1 MGWLANYRWLSSLDK
16 QQLPKVDHAKRAA
29 TKAELKVAK
38 RLRKAPGVLKV
49 HHAVRLTKI
58 EGGKS
63 RREVDLIAVMQ
74 DRLVLIEVKNFN
86 GVISMNDD
94 GVLHQ
99 NGQSRGW
106 TFAKLDDAS
115 KRLKDT
121 MHLTGIRLGDA
132 EIHSVLLFQGRG
144 EVEDSVSTG
153 GRLLDAHV
161 AKTTDELLAVLNR
174 PLGDGAKMNDAQ
186 MNAVQEFFARCGTW
200 DELEANNGAT
210 LEGDF
215 RTSPAIEGWRKAHRR
230 MSFSN
235 QRGWLT
241 TVLFGPKFV
250 AKTTGWNG
258 QTSTVDVAF
267 DEVVE
272 MVGAGAKNTGFS
284 IDHLA
289 SLTFGY
295 SNFPDWENT
304 VLMEVEAGKD
314 PPQSKTEHSNQ
325 PPYRRGDIIRAATVS
340 GIHEQHGIF
349 FTLDKDNSGL
359 YRKQNMEA
367 MEWTM
372 RDGLYRVG
380 EAMDVKVLKI
390 KRKGKSGWNIEV
402 ESAD

>member
-1 MGWLANYRWLSSLDK
+1 MGWLANYRWLSSLEK

-86 GVISMNDD
+86 GTISMDDD

-132 EIHSVLLFQGRG
+132 EIHSVLLFQGSG

-161 AKTTDELLAVLNR
+161 AKTMDELLAVLNR
-174 PLGDGAKMNDAQ
+174 PLGEDARMSDEQ
-186 MNAVQEFFARCGTW
+186 VSAVEAFFARCGTW

-210 LEGDF
+210 LEGDI
-215 RTSPAIEGWRKAHRR
+215 RSSSTIEGWRKAHRH
-230 MSFSN
+230 MAFSN

-250 AKTTGWNG
+250 AETTGWNG
-258 QTSTVDVAF
+258 QASTVDVEF
-267 DEVVE
+267 DQVVE

-295 SNFPDWENT
+295 SSFPDWENT
-304 VLMEVEAGKD
+304 VLMEVEEKEDPPKAKAGK
-314 PPQSKTEHSNQ
+314 SNH
-325 PPYRRGDIIRAATVS
+325 PPYRPGDIVRAATVS

-380 EAMDVKVLKI
+380 EAMDVKVLKV
-390 KRKGKSGWNIEV
+390 KRKGKSSWNIEV

>member
-1 MGWLANYRWLSSLDK
+1 MGWLANYRWLSSLEK

-29 TKAELKVAK
+29 TRAELKVAK

-86 GVISMNDD
+86 GTISMDDD

-115 KRLKDT
+115 KRLTDT

-132 EIHSVLLFQGRG
+132 EIHSVLLFQGSG

-174 PLGDGAKMNDAQ
+174 PLGEDAWMSDEQ
-186 MNAVQEFFARCGTW
+186 VSAIEAFFARCGTW
-200 DELEANNGAT
+200 DALEANNGAT
-210 LEGDF
+210 LEGDI
-215 RTSPAIEGWRKAHRR
+215 RSSSTIESWRKVHRH
-230 MSFSN
+230 MTFSN

-250 AKTTGWNG
+250 AETTGWNG
-258 QTSTVDVAF
+258 QTSTVDVEF
-267 DEVVE
+267 DQVVE

-295 SNFPDWENT
+295 SSFPDWENT
-304 VLMEVEAGKD
+304 VLMEVEDKEDPPKAKAGK
-314 PPQSKTEHSNQ
+314 SNQ
-325 PPYRRGDIIRAATVS
+325 PPYRPGDIVRAATVS

-349 FTLDKDNSGL
+349 FTLDKNNSGL
-359 YRKQNMEA
+359 YRKENMEE

-380 EAMDVKVLKI
+380 DAMPVKVVKV

-402 ESAD
+402 KSVD

>member
-1 MGWLANYRWLSSLDK
+1 MGWLANYRWLSSLAK

-86 GVISMNDD
+86 GTISMDD
-94 GVLHQ
+94 NGVLHQ
-99 NGQSRGW
+99 NGQSRRW

-121 MHLTGIRLGDA
+121 MHLTGIRLEDA

-144 EVEDSVSTG
+144 EVDDSVSTG

-174 PLGDGAKMNDAQ
+174 PLSDGAKMNSAQ
-186 MNAVQEFFARCGTW
+186 MSAVKEFFARCGTW

-215 RTSPAIEGWRKAHRR
+215 RTSPLIENWRKAHRR
-230 MSFSN
+230 MVFSN
-235 QRGWLT
+235 QRGRLT

-250 AKTTGWNG
+250 AETTGWDG
-258 QTSTVDVAF
+258 QRSTVDVDF
-267 DEVVE
+267 DQVIE
-272 MVGAGAKNTGFS
+272 MVGAGAKNTAFS

-295 SNFPDWENT
+295 SSFPDWENT
-304 VLMEVEAGKD
+304 VLMEVKEVAE
-314 PPQSKTEHSNQ
+314 PSQSNVEHSNQ
-325 PPYRRGDIIRAATVS
+325 PPYQPGDVVQSATVS
-340 GIHEQHGIF
+340 RIHEQHGIF
-349 FTLDKDNSGL
+349 FTLDKINSGL
-359 YRKQNMEA
+359 YRKQNMEE

-380 EAMDVKVLKI
+380 QAMPVKVLKV

-402 ESAD
+402 ESAE

>member
-1 MGWLANYRWLSSLDK
+1 MGWLANYRWLSSLAK

-38 RLRKAPGVLKV
+38 RLSKAPGVLNV
-49 HHAVRLTKI
+49 HHAVRLSKI
-58 EGGKS
+58 EGGKG
-63 RREVDLIAVMQ
+63 RREVDLIAVME
-74 DRLVLIEVKNFN
+74 DRMVLIEVKNFK

-121 MHLTGIRLGDA
+121 MHLTGIRLKDT
-132 EIHSVLLFQGRG
+132 EIHSVLLFQGKG

-153 GRLLDAHV
+153 GRLLDAYV
-161 AKTTDELLAVLNR
+161 AKTTNELLDILKR

-186 MNAVQEFFARCGTW
+186 MSAVQEFFARCGTW

-215 RTSPAIEGWRKAHRR
+215 RTSPIIEDWRKAHRR

-250 AKTTGWNG
+250 AETTGWNG
-258 QTSTVDVAF
+258 HSSRVDVEF
-267 DEVVE
+267 DQVIE
-272 MVGAGAKNTGFS
+272 MVGAGSKNKGFS
-284 IDHLA
+284 IDHLK

-295 SNFPDWENT
+295 SSFPDWENT
-304 VLMEVEAGKD
+304 VLMEVEDKKD
-314 PPQSKTEHSNQ
+314 PPKPKKGQSNQ
-325 PPYRRGDIIRAATVS
+325 PPYRRGDIVRAATVS

-372 RDGLYRVG
+372 REGLYRVG
-380 EAMDVKVLKI
+380 EAMDVKVLKV

>member
-16 QQLPKVDHAKRAA
+16 QHLPKVDHAKRAA
-29 TKAELKVAK
+29 TKAEVKVAK

-86 GVISMNDD
+86 GTISMDDD

-132 EIHSVLLFQGRG
+132 EIHSVLLFQGSG

-174 PLGDGAKMNDAQ
+174 PLGEDAWMSDEQ
-186 MNAVQEFFARCGTW
+186 VSAIEAFFARCGTW
-200 DELEANNGAT
+200 DALEANNGAT
-210 LEGDF
+210 LEGDI
-215 RTSPAIEGWRKAHRR
+215 RSSSTIEGWRKAHRH
-230 MSFSN
+230 MAFSN

-250 AKTTGWNG
+250 AETTGWNG
-258 QTSTVDVAF
+258 QTSTVDVEF
-267 DEVVE
+267 DQVVE

-295 SNFPDWENT
+295 SSFPDWENT
-304 VLMEVEAGKD
+304 VLMEVEEKEDPPKAKAGK
-314 PPQSKTEHSNQ
+314 SNQ
-325 PPYRRGDIIRAATVS
+325 PPYRPGDIVRAATVS

-349 FTLDKDNSGL
+349 FTLDKNNSGL
-359 YRKQNMEA
+359 YRKENMEE

-380 EAMDVKVLKI
+380 DAMPVKVVKV

-402 ESAD
+402 KSVD

>member
-1 MGWLANYRWLSSLDK
+1 MGWLANYRWLSSLEK

-29 TKAELKVAK
+29 TRAELKVAK

-86 GVISMNDD
+86 GTISMDDD

-132 EIHSVLLFQGRG
+132 EIHSVLLFQGSG

-161 AKTTDELLAVLNR
+161 AKTMDELLAVLNR
-174 PLGDGAKMNDAQ
+174 PLGEDAWMSDEQ
-186 MNAVQEFFARCGTW
+186 VSAIEAFFARCGTW
-200 DELEANNGAT
+200 DALEANNGAT
-210 LEGDF
+210 LEGDI
-215 RTSPAIEGWRKAHRR
+215 RSSSTIEGWRKAHRH
-230 MSFSN
+230 MAFSN

-250 AKTTGWNG
+250 AETTGWNG
-258 QTSTVDVAF
+258 QTSTVDVEF
-267 DEVVE
+267 DQVVE

-295 SNFPDWENT
+295 SSFPDWENT
-304 VLMEVEAGKD
+304 VLMEVDDKEDPPKAKAGK
-314 PPQSKTEHSNQ
+314 SNQ
-325 PPYRRGDIIRAATVS
+325 PPYRPGDIVRAATVS

-349 FTLDKDNSGL
+349 FTLDKNNSGL
-359 YRKQNMEA
+359 YRKENMEE

-380 EAMDVKVLKI
+380 DAMPVKVVKV

-402 ESAD
+402 KSVD

>member
-74 DRLVLIEVKNFN
+74 DRLVLIEVKNFK

-132 EIHSVLLFQGRG
+132 EIHSVLLFQGSG

-174 PLGDGAKMNDAQ
+174 PLGEDAWMSDEQ
-186 MNAVQEFFARCGTW
+186 VSAIEAFFARCGTW
-200 DELEANNGAT
+200 DALEANNGAT
-210 LEGDF
+210 LEGDI
-215 RTSPAIEGWRKAHRR
+215 RSSSTVESWRKAHRH
-230 MSFSN
+230 MAFSN
-235 QRGWLT
+235 RRGWLT

-250 AKTTGWNG
+250 AETTGWNG
-258 QTSTVDVAF
+258 QTSTVDVEF
-267 DEVVE
+267 DQVVE

-295 SNFPDWENT
+295 SSFPDWENT
-304 VLMEVEAGKD
+304 VLMEVDDKEDPPKAKAGK
-314 PPQSKTEHSNQ
+314 SNQ
-325 PPYRRGDIIRAATVS
+325 PPYRPGDIVRAATVS

-349 FTLDKDNSGL
+349 FTLDKNNSGL
-359 YRKQNMEA
+359 YRKENMEE

-380 EAMDVKVLKI
+380 DAMPVKVVKV

-402 ESAD
+402 KSVD

>member
-1 MGWLANYRWLSSLDK
+1 MGWLANYRWLSSLEK

-86 GVISMNDD
+86 GTISMDDD

-132 EIHSVLLFQGRG
+132 EIHSVLLFQGSG

-174 PLGDGAKMNDAQ
+174 PLGEDAWMSDEQ
-186 MNAVQEFFARCGTW
+186 VSAIEAFFARCGTW
-200 DELEANNGAT
+200 DALEANNGAT
-210 LEGDF
+210 LEGDI
-215 RTSPAIEGWRKAHRR
+215 RSSSTIEGWRKAHRH
-230 MSFSN
+230 MAFSN

-250 AKTTGWNG
+250 AETTGWNG
-258 QTSTVDVAF
+258 QTSTVDVEF
-267 DEVVE
+267 DQVVE

-295 SNFPDWENT
+295 SSFPDWENT
-304 VLMEVEAGKD
+304 VLMEVDDKEDPPKAKAGK
-314 PPQSKTEHSNQ
+314 SNQ
-325 PPYRRGDIIRAATVS
+325 PPYRPGDIVRAATVS

-349 FTLDKDNSGL
+349 FTLDKNNSGL
-359 YRKQNMEA
+359 YRKENMEE

-380 EAMDVKVLKI
+380 DAMPVKVVKV

-402 ESAD
+402 KSVD

>member
-1 MGWLANYRWLSSLDK
+1 M
-16 QQLPKVDHAKRAA
+16 
-29 TKAELKVAK
+29 
-38 RLRKAPGVLKV
+38 
-49 HHAVRLTKI
+49 
-58 EGGKS
+58 
-63 RREVDLIAVMQ
+63 
-74 DRLVLIEVKNFN
+74 NFCIPQTN
-86 GVISMNDD
+86 
-94 GVLHQ
+94 
-99 NGQSRGW
+99 
-106 TFAKLDDAS
+106 A
-115 KRLKDT
+115 
-121 MHLTGIRLGDA
+121 
-132 EIHSVLLFQGRG
+132 G

-161 AKTTDELLAVLNR
+161 ARTTDELLAVLNR
-174 PLGDGAKMNDAQ
+174 PLGAGAKMNDAQ

-215 RTSPAIEGWRKAHRR
+215 QTSSTIEGWRKAHRR

-250 AKTTGWNG
+250 AETTGWDG
-258 QTSTVDVAF
+258 QTSMVDVEF
-267 DEVVE
+267 DQVIE
-272 MVGAGAKNTGFS
+272 MVGAGSKNTGFS

-295 SNFPDWENT
+295 SSFPDWENT
-304 VLMEVEAGKD
+304 VLMEVKEENEPSRPKVE
-314 PPQSKTEHSNQ
+314 QSNQ
-325 PPYRRGDIIRAATVS
+325 PPYRRGDIVRAATVS

-349 FTLDKDNSGL
+349 FTLDKNNSGL
-359 YRKQNMEA
+359 YRKENMEE

-380 EAMDVKVLKI
+380 DAMPVKVVKV

-402 ESAD
+402 KSVD

>member
-1 MGWLANYRWLSSLDK
+1 MGWLANYRWLSSLAK
-16 QQLPKVDHAKRAA
+16 QQLPKVDHGKRAA

-38 RLRKAPGVLKV
+38 RLRKTPGVLKV

-63 RREVDLIAVMQ
+63 RREVDLIVVMQ
-74 DRLVLIEVKNFN
+74 DRIVLIEVKNFN
-86 GVISMNDD
+86 GTISMDED

-99 NGQSRGW
+99 NGKSRRW

-144 EVEDSVSTG
+144 EVENTVSTG

-161 AKTTDELLAVLNR
+161 AKSMDELLAILKR
-174 PLGDGAKMNDAQ
+174 PLGDDAKMNE
-186 MNAVQEFFARCGTW
+186 VQLGAIKAFFARCGTW
-200 DELEANNGAT
+200 DEIEANNGAT
-210 LEGDF
+210 MDGDL
-215 RTSPAIEGWRKAHRR
+215 RTSPMIDGWRKVYRQ
-230 MSFSN
+230 MMFSN

-241 TVLFGPKFV
+241 TVLIGPRF
-250 AKTTGWNG
+250 AAETTDWNG
-258 QTSTVDVAF
+258 QRSIVEIKFNDTV
-267 DEVVE
+267 EL
-272 MVGAGAKNTGFS
+272 VGAGAKNVTLR
-284 IDHLA
+284 IDHIA

-295 SNFPDWENT
+295 ADFPNWENT
-304 VLMEVEAGKD
+304 LLMEVEEDAE
-314 PPQSKTEHSNQ
+314 PPQPQPANNDE
-325 PPYRRGDIIRAATVS
+325 PPYRRGDIVHAATVS
-340 GIHEQHGIF
+340 GIHNQHGIF
-349 FTLDKDNSGL
+349 FTLDKENSGL
-359 YRKQNMEA
+359 YRKQNMEE

-380 EAMDVKVLKI
+380 DAMPVRVLKV

-402 ESAD
+402 ATE